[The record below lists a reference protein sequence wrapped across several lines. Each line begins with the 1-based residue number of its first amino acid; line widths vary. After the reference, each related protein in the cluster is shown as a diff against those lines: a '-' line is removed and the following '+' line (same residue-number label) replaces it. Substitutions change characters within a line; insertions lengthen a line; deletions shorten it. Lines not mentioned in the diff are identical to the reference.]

1 MKLVLASS
9 NRGKLEELRHLLGDA
24 GVELVAQ
31 SELGVGDADETA
43 VTFVENALLKA
54 RHAAALTG
62 LPALADDSGLCVDAL
77 HGAPGLYS
85 ARYSGVHGDAQ
96 ANIDKLLHE
105 LRDVAEADR
114 GAHFY
119 CVLVLVRHADDPQP
133 LIAEGEWRGRI
144 AFERC
149 GDGGH
154 GYDPV
159 FLDQASGRSQAVIRH
174 ALVFAHEL
182 LHTLIRH
189 VAQHVLASHRSH
201 SGQWLACRSQPGC
214 PDASSGE
221 ALGSAK
227 AR

>member
-1 MKLVLASS
+1 MKPAPMKLVLASS
-9 NRGKLEELRHLLGDA
+9 NRGKLQELRELLGDA

-31 SELGVGDADETA
+31 SELGVEDADETA

-77 HGAPGLYS
+77 DGAPGLYS

-96 ANIDKLLHE
+96 ANIDKLLQE
-105 LRDVAEADR
+105 LGDVPEER
-114 GAHFY
+114 RNAHFY
-119 CVLVLVRHADDPQP
+119 CVLVLVRHAGDPQP

-144 AFERC
+144 ALGRR

-159 FLDQASGRSQAVIRH
+159 FFDVERGQTAAEMPAELKNRLSHRGK
-174 ALVFAHEL
+174 ALVEL
-182 LHTLIRH
+182 RQRL
-189 VAQHVLASHRSH
+189 LA
-201 SGQWLACRSQPGC
+201 
-214 PDASSGE
+214 
-221 ALGSAK
+221 AL
-227 AR
+227 